1 MRRSNWIAHN
11 GTKRLRAYRTIR
23 WAFILG
29 TLGLPARAQ
38 DTVPVLTI
46 DDAVGLALK
55 ENLRV
60 QSATLDVDRTKED
73 TAALKTNRL
82 PQFQVY
88 ALAGETLRP
97 ISFTIPQGALGSYSA
112 TGPIPAHSSSITTP
126 QQFTGFIFGQAAQ
139 PLSELWKIHLALI
152 SSRISEDFAKEKLRQ
167 QRQDT
172 AQSVRELYYQIAQT
186 QTQVE
191 SAEAIEKYLVELGG
205 ETNRKLVELAVLK
218 GDSLSVRAR
227 LSQQRYQLVKLRDQ
241 SKTQKESLNRL
252 LGRDLESEFSVEVQ
266 PMPAADEIDLS
277 AAHRVALSQR
287 PEIQEAQ
294 LDARKAETE
303 VRRERAKYIPDISA
317 GFTYA
322 SFPNVSFAPQ
332 NVLNAG
338 FTLQWQ
344 PFDWGQKHHTTQA
357 LRDVTK
363 QSMLAEKD
371 TRQQVL
377 LDVNTKFRALAEAR
391 VLLDTIALAQEAQR
405 EKLRE
410 MANQYREKAVLLSD
424 VLEQE
429 SVAVQADSEY
439 QAAVAAFWKAK
450 ASFDR
455 ALGRE

>member
-1 MRRSNWIAHN
+1 
-11 GTKRLRAYRTIR
+11 
-23 WAFILG
+23 
-29 TLGLPARAQ
+29 
-38 DTVPVLTI
+38 
-46 DDAVGLALK
+46 
-55 ENLRV
+55 
-60 QSATLDVDRTKED
+60 
-73 TAALKTNRL
+73 
-82 PQFQVY
+82 
-88 ALAGETLRP
+88 
-97 ISFTIPQGALGSYSA
+97 
-112 TGPIPAHSSSITTP
+112 
-126 QQFTGFIFGQAAQ
+126 
-139 PLSELWKIHLALI
+139 
-152 SSRISEDFAKEKLRQ
+152 
-167 QRQDT
+167 
-172 AQSVRELYYQIAQT
+172 
-186 QTQVE
+186 
-191 SAEAIEKYLVELGG
+191 
-205 ETNRKLVELAVLK
+205 
-218 GDSLSVRAR
+218 
-227 LSQQRYQLVKLRDQ
+227 
-241 SKTQKESLNRL
+241 
-252 LGRDLESEFSVEVQ
+252 
-266 PMPAADEIDLS
+266 MPAADEIDLS

-294 LDARKAETE
+294 LDTRKAETE

-391 VLLDTIALAQEAQR
+391 VLLDTTALAQEAQR

-410 MANQYREKAVLLSD
+410 MTNQYREKAVLLSD
-424 VLEQE
+424 VLQEE

-439 QAAVAAFWKAK
+439 QAAVATFWKAK